1 MARMYKPQ
9 SMCALTK
16 WLFYVT
22 AAGIS
27 ATAFARSPK
36 PTLMPLPLEFKQA
49 ATADFSTNDRE
60 ALQREYI
67 RLLRLAGAQVADF
80 AHYEVALKDLKR
92 EECERHDD
100 SLAQVAKKAETLY
113 ALYASIDAT
122 TDGELVVSGRVVRDD
137 GKPATALES
146 VRFRRGADSPLSMV
160 KTALGDL
167 FAQLKIGDL
176 SPTREVELAKV
187 EPAKEPQE
195 PALVTSPPVIQD
207 AGAGQRS
214 VGKALVYSGGAV
226 ALVGALVA
234 GAGAGIGYRQDLKQ
248 MNVPAGQVETLATAK
263 TLTAVGFVGIGVGAL
278 AAGVGAILWGTAAPA
293 PLTQV
298 SVLPMTG
305 GGVVLLG
312 GEF

>member
-1 MARMYKPQ
+1 MR
-9 SMCALTK
+9 ALNQ
-16 WLFYVT
+16 WLFCIT
-22 AAGIS
+22 AVGIS
-27 ATAFARSPK
+27 AAAHARSPK

-49 ATADFSTNDRE
+49 ATPDFSTNDRE

-80 AHYEVALKDLKR
+80 AHYELALKDLKR
-92 EECERHDD
+92 EECERQDD

-113 ALYASIDAT
+113 ALYASVDAT
-122 TDGELVVSGRVVRDD
+122 PDGELVVSGRVVRDD

-146 VRFRRGADSPLSMV
+146 VKFRRGADSPLSIV
-160 KTALGDL
+160 KTAIGDL
-167 FAQLKIGDL
+167 FGHLKIGDL
-176 SPTREVELAKV
+176 PPTREAEMPKV
-187 EPAKEPQE
+187 DPSPEPQE
-195 PALVTSPPVIQD
+195 PTVAPPPPPVIHD
-207 AGAGQRS
+207 AAAGQRS
-214 VGKALVYSGGAV
+214 AGKALVYSGGAV
-226 ALVGALVA
+226 ALAGALVA

-248 MNVPAGQVETLATAK
+248 MNVPAEQVETLATAK
-263 TLTAVGFVGIGVGAL
+263 TLTAVGFVAVGAGAL

-298 SVLPMTG
+298 SVLPVVG